1 MKTAQVLDLLK
12 TVVLPLAVVFLTEI
26 LYREP
31 LYNESLKLA
40 PEMQKY
46 DSWKPFMK
54 IVSGLGTGKAYACF
68 LTICFNSM
76 PKPASLYFWCGI
88 AFVNYTMN

>member
-1 MKTAQVLDLLK
+1 MSSNTTDIDNTKSSGMKTAQVLDLLK
-12 TVVLPLAVVFLTEI
+12 TVVLPLALVFLTEP

-46 DSWKPFMK
+46 DSWKPVM
-54 IVSGLGTGKAYACF
+54 
-68 LTICFNSM
+68 
-76 PKPASLYFWCGI
+76 
-88 AFVNYTMN
+88 

>member
-1 MKTAQVLDLLK
+1 MSSNTTDIDNTKSSGIKTAQVLDILK
-12 TVVLPLAVVFLTEI
+12 TVVLPLALVFLTEP

-46 DSWKPFMK
+46 DSWKPVM
-54 IVSGLGTGKAYACF
+54 
-68 LTICFNSM
+68 
-76 PKPASLYFWCGI
+76 
-88 AFVNYTMN
+88 